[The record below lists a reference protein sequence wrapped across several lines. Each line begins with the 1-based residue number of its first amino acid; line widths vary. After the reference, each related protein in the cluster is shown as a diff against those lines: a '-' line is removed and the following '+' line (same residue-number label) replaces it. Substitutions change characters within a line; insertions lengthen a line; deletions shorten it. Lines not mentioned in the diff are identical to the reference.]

1 MTTLQFTTERVL
13 IWGKTYP
20 ELSTT
25 YAETVCTAGVR
36 KDGTPVRLYP
46 VPLRYLESGYSLY
59 DWIEAP
65 ICKSGRDNRPES
77 FKVDAA
83 KIQTVSSIPTDES
96 GWAGRAE
103 YVFKDPSWQFENVG
117 ALKAA
122 QQETGRSLGIVTPGA
137 IEGVHIAYKA
147 KDDEKR
153 HKEKMKAI
161 QDQQSLFLEEF
172 KELAFRPFDVKL
184 RWRCAGGCPECSNQ
198 PHDMKVLDWGLLE
211 LSRKNGWDPAPAK
224 DRLEKLAGSGNY
236 DFKLFLGNLKKHRA
250 SFLPVA
256 IWYPKR
262 QLQTRLL

>member
-1 MTTLQFTTERVL
+1 MSLNFQTERVL

-36 KDGTPVRLYP
+36 QDGSPVRLYP
-46 VPLRYLESGYSLY
+46 VPLRYIESGYILY

-65 ICKSGRDNRPES
+65 ICKSARDSRPES
-77 FKVDAA
+77 FKIDAQRIKTVA
-83 KIQTVSSIPTDES
+83 KIPPDDS
-96 GWAGRAE
+96 GWAGRSE
-103 YVFKDPSWQFENVG
+103 FVFKDTSWQFENVG
-117 ALKAA
+117 ELKAK
-122 QQETGRSLGIVTPGA
+122 QKESGRSLGIVTPGS
-137 IEGVHIAYKA
+137 IEGVNIEYKA

-153 HKEKMKAI
+153 HADKMKAI
-161 QDQQSLFLEEF
+161 QDQTSFFLDEF

-184 RWRCAGGCPECSNQ
+184 RWRCAGGCPECSKD

-211 LSRKNGWDPAPAK
+211 LARKNQWDPVPAK
-224 DRLEKLAGSGNY
+224 TRLEDLAGSGRY

-250 SFLPVA
+250 AFLPVA

>member
-1 MTTLQFTTERVL
+1 MSSLQFTKERVL

-46 VPLRYLESGYSLY
+46 VPLRYLESGYHLW

-65 ICKSGRDNRPES
+65 ICKSARDSRPES
-77 FKVDAA
+77 FKIDAE
-83 KIQTVSSIPTDES
+83 KISTLSKIPTDDS

-103 YVFKDPSWQFENVG
+103 YVFKDKSWQFENVG

-122 QQETGRSLGIVTPGA
+122 QKENGRSLGIVTPGR

-147 KDDEKR
+147 EESEKK
-153 HKEKMKAI
+153 HNEKMKAI
-161 QDQQSLFLEEF
+161 QDQHSLFLEEF
-172 KELAFRPFDVKL
+172 KELAFRPFDVML
-184 RWRCAGGCPECSNQ
+184 RWRCAGSWCPECKKT

-211 LSRKNGWDPAPAK
+211 LARKKGWDPAPAK
-224 DRLEKLAGSGNY
+224 ARLEELVSGRY
-236 DFKLFLGNLKKHRA
+236 DFKLFLGNLKQHRA
-250 SFLPVA
+250 AFLPVA
-256 IWYPKR
+256 IWYPKL
-262 QLQTRLL
+262 QAQTRLL